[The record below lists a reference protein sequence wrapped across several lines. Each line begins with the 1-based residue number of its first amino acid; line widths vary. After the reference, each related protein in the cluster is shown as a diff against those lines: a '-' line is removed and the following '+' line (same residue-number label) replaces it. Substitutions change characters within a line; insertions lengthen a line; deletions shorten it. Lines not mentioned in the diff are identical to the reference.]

1 MKTKSVKK
9 LTGADIDVWEGMLL
23 FLKDSILYIFA
34 VLFALGIAL
43 IIYFLVDVTIEK
55 LTAFYINWKKS
66 QAWCEKVEEGF
77 EKNQS
82 EISELKESQRS
93 DKIDRERIDSNMNVI
108 YREMKEFRDFIGI
121 DAQKAQVDAEKA
133 IEESVQ

>member
-1 MKTKSVKK
+1 MKTKTVKK
-9 LTGADIDVWEGMLL
+9 LTGVDIDVWEGMLL

-43 IIYFLVDVTIEK
+43 IIYFLVDVTVEK
-55 LTAFYINWKKS
+55 LTAFYVNWKKS
-66 QAWCEKVEEGF
+66 REWCEKVEEGF

-82 EISELKESQRS
+82 EISELKDFRRS
-93 DKIDRERIDSNMNVI
+93 DKNDRERIDNNMNVI
-108 YREMKEFRDFIGI
+108 YRELKELRDFTGI
-121 DAQKAQVDAEKA
+121 DAQKAQADAEKA

>member
-9 LTGADIDVWEGMLL
+9 LTGENIDVWEGMLL

-43 IIYFLVDVTIEK
+43 IIYFLVDVTVEK
-55 LTAFYINWKKS
+55 LTALYANYKKS
-66 QAWCEKVEEGF
+66 QAWCEKVENGF
-77 EKNQS
+77 EKNQE

-93 DKIDRERIDSNMNVI
+93 DKNDRERIDSNMNVI
-108 YREMKEFRDFIGI
+108 YRELKELIDFTGI
-121 DAQKAQVDAEKA
+121 DALKAQADAEKA

>member
-9 LTGADIDVWEGMLL
+9 LTGVDIDVWEGMLL

-55 LTAFYINWKKS
+55 LTAFYVNYKKS
-66 QAWCEKVEEGF
+66 KEWCEKVENGF
-77 EKNQS
+77 EKNQE
-82 EISELKESQRS
+82 EISELKDFRRS
-93 DKIDRERIDSNMNVI
+93 DKNDRERIDNNMNVI
-108 YREMKEFRDFIGI
+108 YRELKELRDFIGI
-121 DAQKAQVDAEKA
+121 DAQKAQAEAEKA

>member
-9 LTGADIDVWEGMLL
+9 LTGVDIDVWEGMLL

-55 LTAFYINWKKS
+55 LTAFYLNWNRS
-66 QAWCEKVEEGF
+66 RGWVEKVEDGF

-82 EISELKESQRS
+82 EISELKDSQRS
-93 DKIDRERIDSNMNVI
+93 DKNDRERIDNNMNVI
-108 YREMKEFRDFIGI
+108 YRELKELRDFIGI
-121 DAQKAQVDAEKA
+121 DAQKAQADAEKA

>member
-9 LTGADIDVWEGMLL
+9 LTGVDIDVWEGMLL

-55 LTAFYINWKKS
+55 LTAFYVNWKKS
-66 QAWCEKVEEGF
+66 REWCEKVADGF

-82 EISELKESQRS
+82 EISELKDSQRS
-93 DKIDRERIDSNMNVI
+93 DKNDRERIDNNRNVI
-108 YREMKEFRDFIGI
+108 YRELKELRDFIGI
-121 DAQKAQVDAEKA
+121 DAQKAQADAEKA